1 MNSHDKTR
9 TTTMG
14 TKTKRTKQP
23 LLLFHEIPRTRRK
36 NKHTQ
41 ILQKTQTRNRKN
53 HEFSYKLPTW
63 KTFETWAYLEEWVK
77 RKEAYQKY
85 QNELLLD
92 KIQQSYLDDLEEIFS
107 LNQSIT
113 KEGLGKAK
121 AILSDDKFSG
131 FNFEKVM
138 KGTDIAIQNN
148 RLVTGEPTEI
158 IKSDNKNDND
168 NTLEIVLTTP
178 PKESDEDE
186 SGDGVKS

>member
-1 MNSHDKTR
+1 MTKQETR
-9 TTTMG
+9 PWEQ
-14 TKTKRTKQP
+14 KTKELNNHYYFFMKYLEHEGKISIPKFYKKLKQ
-23 LLLFHEIPRTRRK
+23 ETE
-36 NKHTQ
+36 
-41 ILQKTQTRNRKN
+41 KN

-113 KEGLGKAK
+113 KSGLGKAK

-178 PKESDEDE
+178 KESDEDE